1 MSNYTI
7 QDQHSFPPLSSIL
20 YFAPGLTQYVA
31 RTESLLRSS
40 SMPRWVTHLQGA
52 HRYAQLYGYPTIHQ
66 CIFKDLKLLDMRILK
81 YIMFESVKAFMK
93 EQNTT
98 NLMAIENK
106 VFVEYEYQVYEQ
118 GEKKILQGTFTIKE
132 FFDVFTEAYGGYF
145 ESDDVGNFY
154 GVEVKHPLRNWI
166 NDRDSWTDIDDRIV
180 AVLKKMFAGID
191 GYISPSTPTH
201 DKTLISETCI
211 FSPNTKIE
219 HETIIQVS
227 DIQQLVAQ
235 EKSYVSHSLRQY
247 YNDNIVLSKYHEVF
261 LKQAETHRGGMMLV
275 ARAKLPTTLT
285 TKIKSVTTHPKIVS
299 MQPTTMQ
306 RLATRMTSKNGILG
320 KMPTATQTFQK
331 TTSPTSKTTIRKTQ
345 TKTLKNL
352 EHTIKYTKFSYAPIF
367 HKVKKIVQ
375 EQLKMLR
382 IVDVTKQSSLSS
394 ASSSL
399 KKTAT
404 KRKSSLT
411 QSAGSSINL
420 YIPPR
425 NPITQSAPVKYPSI
439 TSLKKIL
446 DDIAKDMQASIS
458 VKSHIYLNMEHF
470 PLIWDDIVLPKDLVV
485 FRGTTG
491 SPKLSTGT
499 RYFGSFATA
508 HSYMQRASTDDS
520 LQQGKYASVWAC
532 QIKENT
538 RVLDARTL
546 KYLLLEYMTGLLRLG
561 EKGDTAA
568 DRKKYMDEYN
578 VVAPKFWS
586 VMIAY
591 GLVPNRYQVEIM
603 RLLYQRDGKR
613 NQHYHP
619 EKYTDWFTGNL
630 KWMGDR
636 ISLNIV
642 DDDAMEFIKM
652 VVGDKYAGVIAPEM
666 KTQWHSQWNSA
677 FRCEL
682 ALFDPSKSLENA
694 YRVCSVVP
702 KYKSK
707 TAFIATSQDYEYWS
721 TLEKTKSIDLTKVY
735 KDYSTKINDGII
747 IADEIV
753 FDKSSH
759 MLRKR

>member
-1 MSNYTI
+1 MSKYTI
-7 QDQHSFPPLSSIL
+7 QDQHSFPPISSIL
-20 YFAPGLTQYVA
+20 YFVPGLTQYVA
-31 RTESLLRSS
+31 RNQTLLRSS
-40 SMPRWVTHLQGA
+40 LMPRWVTHLQGA
-52 HRYAQLYGYPTIHQ
+52 HRYAQLYDYPTIHE
-66 CIFKDLKLLDMRILK
+66 CVFKDLKLLDMRILK

-93 EQNTT
+93 EQNTED
-98 NLMAIENK
+98 LKSIENGN
-106 VFVEYEYQVYEQ
+106 FVEYEYQVYEY
-118 GEKKILQGTFTIKE
+118 GVKKIMSGSFTIKD
-132 FFDVFTEAYGGYF
+132 FFNVFTEAYGGYF
-145 ESDDVGNFY
+145 EPDDLGNFY
-154 GVEVKHPLRNWI
+154 GVEVNHPLRNWV
-166 NDRDSWTDIDDRIV
+166 NDRKSFTDIDDRIV

-191 GYISPSTPTH
+191 GYVSPTTPTH
-201 DKTLISETCI
+201 TSQLISETCI

-219 HETIIQVS
+219 HETIIQMT

-235 EKSYVSHSLRQY
+235 EKNYVSHSLRQH

-261 LKQAETHRGGMMLV
+261 LKQAETHTGGMMSV
-275 ARAKLPTTLT
+275 TKGKLPTTLMST
-285 TKIKSVTTHPKIVS
+285 IKFVPTRPKS
-299 MQPTTMQ
+299 MFMQPTTMQ
-306 RLATRMTSKNGILG
+306 RVVTAMSSKYGIPRNISSTTKEVKKATSKNIL
-320 KMPTATQTFQK
+320 T
-331 TTSPTSKTTIRKTQ
+331 KTQ
-345 TKTLKNL
+345 TKSIKTL
-352 EHTIKYTKFSYAPIF
+352 EPIIKYTKFTYTPIF
-367 HKVKKIVQ
+367 NKIRKIVQ

-382 IVDVTKQSSLSS
+382 IVDVTKQIP
-394 ASSSL
+394 SSSQSM
-399 KKTAT
+399 KKTVT

-420 YIPPR
+420 YIPQG
-425 NPITQSAPVKYPSI
+425 NPIVQSVQVKYPSI
-439 TSLKKIL
+439 KTLKKVI
-446 DDIAKDMQASIS
+446 DDIAKDLETSILEKNH
-458 VKSHIYLNMEHF
+458 VYLNMEHF
-470 PLIWDDIVLPKDLVV
+470 PLIWDDIVLPKNLVV

-499 RYFGSFATA
+499 RYFGSFTTA
-508 HSYMQRASTDDS
+508 HSYMERASTNDS

-532 QIKENT
+532 EIKENT

-578 VVAPKFWS
+578 VAAPKFWS

-603 RLLYQRDGKR
+603 RLLYQRYEKD

-642 DDDAMEFIKM
+642 DDDAMEFINM
-652 VVGDKYAGVIAPEM
+652 VVGDKYAGVIAPQM
-666 KTQWHSQWNSA
+666 KTQWHSKWKSVL
-677 FRCEL
+677 RCEL

-694 YRVCSVVP
+694 YRVCSVIP
-702 KYKSK
+702 DEK
-707 TAFIATSQDYEYWS
+707 TSIPSIKPSEDYEYWS
-721 TLEKTKSIDLTKVY
+721 TLEKTKSVDLTKVY
-735 KDYSTKINDGII
+735 IDYSTRINDSII

-753 FDKSSH
+753 IDKSRH

>member
-1 MSNYTI
+1 MSKYTI
-7 QDQHSFPPLSSIL
+7 QDQHSFPPISSIL
-20 YFAPGLTQYVA
+20 YFVPGLTQYVA
-31 RTESLLRSS
+31 RNQTLLRSS
-40 SMPRWVTHLQGA
+40 LMPRWVTHLQGA
-52 HRYAQLYGYPTIHQ
+52 HRYAQLYDYPTIHE
-66 CIFKDLKLLDMRILK
+66 CVFKDLKLLDMRILK

-93 EQNTT
+93 EQNTED
-98 NLMAIENK
+98 LKSIENGN
-106 VFVEYEYQVYEQ
+106 FVEYEYQVYEY
-118 GEKKILQGTFTIKE
+118 GVKKIMSGSFTIKD
-132 FFDVFTEAYGGYF
+132 FFNVFTEAYGGYF
-145 ESDDVGNFY
+145 EPDDLGNFY
-154 GVEVKHPLRNWI
+154 GVEVNHPLRNWV
-166 NDRDSWTDIDDRIV
+166 NDRKSFTDIDDRIV

-191 GYISPSTPTH
+191 GYVSPTTPTH
-201 DKTLISETCI
+201 TSQLISETCI

-219 HETIIQVS
+219 HETIIQMT

-235 EKSYVSHSLRQY
+235 EKNYVSHSLRQH

-261 LKQAETHRGGMMLV
+261 LKQAETHTGGMMSV
-275 ARAKLPTTLT
+275 TKGKLPTTLMST
-285 TKIKSVTTHPKIVS
+285 IKFVPTRPKS
-299 MQPTTMQ
+299 MFMQPTTMQ
-306 RLATRMTSKNGILG
+306 RVVTAMSSKYGIPRNISSTTKEVKKATSKNIL
-320 KMPTATQTFQK
+320 T
-331 TTSPTSKTTIRKTQ
+331 KTQ
-345 TKTLKNL
+345 TKSIKTL
-352 EHTIKYTKFSYAPIF
+352 EPIIKYTKFTYTPIF
-367 HKVKKIVQ
+367 NKIRKIVQ

-382 IVDVTKQSSLSS
+382 IVDVTKQIP
-394 ASSSL
+394 SSSQSM
-399 KKTAT
+399 KKTVT

-420 YIPPR
+420 YIPQG
-425 NPITQSAPVKYPSI
+425 NPIVQSVQVKYPSI
-439 TSLKKIL
+439 KTLKKVI
-446 DDIAKDMQASIS
+446 DDIAKDLETSILEKNH
-458 VKSHIYLNMEHF
+458 VYLNMEHF
-470 PLIWDDIVLPKDLVV
+470 PLIWDDIVLPKNLVV

-499 RYFGSFATA
+499 RYFGSFTTA
-508 HSYMQRASTDDS
+508 HSYMERASTNDS

-532 QIKENT
+532 EIKENT

-578 VVAPKFWS
+578 VAAPKFWS

-603 RLLYQRDGKR
+603 RLLYQRYEKD

-642 DDDAMEFIKM
+642 DDDAMEFINM
-652 VVGDKYAGVIAPEM
+652 VVGDKYAGVIAPQM
-666 KTQWHSQWNSA
+666 KTQWHSKWKSV

-694 YRVCSVVP
+694 YRVCSVIP
-702 KYKSK
+702 DEK
-707 TAFIATSQDYEYWS
+707 TSIPSIKPSEDYEYWS
-721 TLEKTKSIDLTKVY
+721 TLEKTKSVDLTKVY
-735 KDYSTKINDGII
+735 IDYSTRINDSII

-753 FDKSSH
+753 IDKSRH